1 MQAWSFGWR
10 IAVGVVLAGA
20 AATARADLVVYDDA
34 LRNGFQNWSWG
45 EVDLA
50 STAPVYAGTHAIAF
64 RAHSWQ
70 GLSFARPD
78 QPLSAATYRRLR
90 FWIRGETGGEQL
102 RLVLQSGGAAVVDT
116 ALDGFVAGGAVGA
129 GQYREVLVAL
139 ADPPLSYTGAFDRID
154 LVDASGNAAGNPQRV
169 HVDEV
174 RLLEGGTQPDPI
186 FADGFEGSGP
196 PPAGGLTIEQ
206 DVAIDGLAGDRFG
219 WTDRAGLP
227 RSATLAHNNAGTTA
241 DGSRGGE
248 LREFRYRVG
257 AATRTLSAVG
267 GGAGGFGYVVSHPT
281 DGAFCTGG
289 GDSSSLGHFTPGQ
302 FQRVFSGRH
311 HAIFRF
317 TQAYPRYCTV
327 TAPAARY
334 DVPVTIDWVFAN
346 GRDHPLWSI
355 TWDLSA
361 VPVGRLADDSRA
373 PYGELRID
381 GAASD
386 AARSAIAG
394 TGWGDRYRFVSTHDP
409 LTFAS
414 GWTWNQ
420 PNTIPYAKLWTSAV
434 DATMGIVQ
442 SETIDQQDAGGYWG
456 QDLWMRSSAQ
466 VSGCPGEH
474 LMPCNYNWPFQTVN
488 YSLPASGPTN
498 SARIAWGTNFGFLG
512 QAQYRIRGN
521 AYYGGSANGTALPG
535 DPMAPGWPKK
545 SYSTYIV
552 FGTHSADPVGA
563 QVAQIETIQTLTLA
577 ASIGSVATSGP
588 AGVADATVQTYA
600 PAGYDAVYGA
610 LTFAAAANRLDAT
623 IGVGSGTLRH
633 PLIVVRQWS
642 GGLPNTLRLNGATLV
657 RDQDWLPSPR
667 AGAQELWITLN
678 RDLAAGTHRVE
689 IAP

>member
-1 MQAWSFGWR
+1 MKRMPSWGGWGLFV
-10 IAVGVVLAGA
+10 AALGA
-20 AATARADLVVYDDA
+20 AMPAQADLVVYDDA

-45 EVDLA
+45 EVDLQVP
-50 STAPVYAGTHAIAF
+50 APVHAGTQAIAF

-70 GLSFARPD
+70 GLSFARPG
-78 QPLSAATYRRLR
+78 QPVSAGAYPQLR
-90 FWIRGETGGEQL
+90 FWIRGEAGGEQF
-102 RLVLQSGGAAVVDT
+102 RLVLQSAGAAVAEA
-116 ALDGFVAGGAVGA
+116 ALDGFVAGGAVAA
-129 GQYREVLVAL
+129 GQYREVVVRL
-139 ADPPLSYTGAFDRID
+139 ADPPLAYAGAFDRID
-154 LVDASGNAAGNPQRV
+154 LVDASGRAPANPQRV

-174 RLLEGGTQPDPI
+174 RLVEGSAVVDPV

-196 PPAGGLTIEQ
+196 PPAGGLAIEHG
-206 DVAIDGLAGDRFG
+206 VAIDGLSGDRFA

-227 RSATLAHNNAGTTA
+227 RSATLAHNNAGTAA

-248 LREFRYRVG
+248 LREFRYQVG
-257 AATRTLSAVG
+257 AATRTLRAVG

-281 DGAFCTGG
+281 DAAACTGE

-302 FQRVFSGRH
+302 FQRVFEGRH

-327 TAPAARY
+327 SAPAARH

-386 AARSAIAG
+386 GARSLIAG
-394 TGWGDRYRFVSTHDP
+394 TGWGDRYRFTSSTDP
-409 LTFAS
+409 LTLAS
-414 GWTWNQ
+414 AWTWNQ
-420 PNTIPYAKLWTSAV
+420 PNTVPYAKLWTTAV

-456 QDLWMRSSAQ
+456 QDLWMRTSGQ
-466 VSGCPGEH
+466 VSGCPGNH

-488 YSLPASGPTN
+488 YSLSGGNSTR

-535 DPMAPGWPKK
+535 DPMAPGWPRK
-545 SYSTYIV
+545 SYATYIV

-563 QVAQIETIQTLTLA
+563 QVAQIETIQGLSLSAT
-577 ASIGSVATSGP
+577 IGSVATSGP
-588 AGVADATVQTYA
+588 AGVADATTQTYA
-600 PAGYDAVYGA
+600 PPGYDAVYGA
-610 LTFAAAANRLDAT
+610 LTFVAAANRLDAN
-623 IGVGSGTLRH
+623 IAVASGMLRH
-633 PLIVVRQWS
+633 PLLVLRQY
-642 GGLPNTLRLNGATLV
+642 GGSLPATLRLNGAVLV

-667 AGAQELWITLN
+667 PGAQELWITLK
-678 RDLAAGTHRVE
+678 RDLSGAVNRIE
-689 IAP
+689 IVP